1 MIAML
6 ARMARFRQR
15 MRESMRAFGAVYEN
29 RGLRRLQLAWAAAII
44 GGWAYVISLAV
55 FAYRANGAYAV
66 GALAVARWVASGIA
80 APIAGVVGDR
90 YPRVRVLIASSVL
103 RSAMIALAGV
113 AMLTDVAPIF
123 IYVLAV
129 LAALAG
135 TLFSPSE
142 AALVPT
148 LARSPEE
155 LTAANVTASTI
166 DGVGTFLGPALG
178 GFLLAAT
185 SPEMVFFVSAGLLAC
200 AAIIV
205 SGVPEA
211 PREPRVGEEEQ
222 GVIESG
228 LAGFR
233 TLLGDRRLRL
243 ICGLLAAYT
252 ALDGALDVL
261 IVILALETLKLGDS
275 GVGFLNS
282 TAGIGSLLGV
292 LVAAGFVGRKGLA
305 SPIGLGMALWG
316 VPIIL
321 IGIWPSKASALALL
335 AVVGAATTIVG
346 VAGDTLMQRA
356 VPEEVLGRVF
366 GVLDSMLLVAVAVGA
381 ALAPLLI
388 DVVGTRG
395 TLLAIGVVLPVL
407 AAVSWPRLRA
417 IDAAAELPQRQLEL
431 LLGHPIFAPLPAP
444 RLAELAS
451 VVAERRVIAGE
462 AIVTEG
468 QRGDEFF
475 LVAEGRVRVTVGGAP
490 AGELGPGEGFGEIA
504 LLKDVPRTATVEA
517 AEDSTLYVLDRA
529 QFLGA
534 LSGHAESAAAAEAVA
549 GRRLAAYRPATV

>member
-1 MIAML
+1 ML

-15 MRESMRAFGAVYEN
+15 IRESMRAFGSVYEN

-55 FAYRANGAYAV
+55 FAYRQNGAYAV
-66 GALAVARWVASGIA
+66 GALAVARWVSSGIA
-80 APIAGVVGDR
+80 APIAGVIGDR
-90 YPRVRVLIASSVL
+90 YPRVRVLVASSAL
-103 RSAMIALAGV
+103 RSALMVVAGV
-113 AMLTDVAPIF
+113 LMLTGAAPIF
-123 IYVLAV
+123 VYVLAV

-155 LTAANVTASTI
+155 LTAANVSASTI

-185 SPEMVFFVSAGLLAC
+185 SPEIVFFVSAGLLAC
-200 AAIIV
+200 AAVVV
-205 SGVPEA
+205 SGVPEGPRA
-211 PREPRVGEEEQ
+211 PPAEGEERES
-222 GVIESG
+222 VMKSG

-252 ALDGALDVL
+252 LLDGALDVL
-261 IVILALETLKLGDS
+261 IVVLALETLKLGDA

-282 TAGIGSLLGV
+282 TAGIGSILGV
-292 LVAAGFVGRKGLA
+292 VVAAGLVGRKGLA
-305 SPIGLGMALWG
+305 APIGLGMAFWG
-316 VPIIL
+316 VPILL
-321 IGIWPSKASALALL
+321 IGLWPSKASALALL
-335 AVVGAATTIVG
+335 GAVGAATTIVG

-356 VPEEVLGRVF
+356 VPEEVLARVF
-366 GVLDSMLLVAVAVGA
+366 GVLDSMLLVAIAVGA
-381 ALAPLLI
+381 AIAPLSI
-388 DVVGTRG
+388 DVIGMRG
-395 TLLAIGVVLPVL
+395 TLIAIGVVLPVL
-407 AAVSWPRLRA
+407 AAASWTRLRE
-417 IDAAAELPQRQLEL
+417 IDAAAEVPRRQLEL
-431 LLGHPIFAPLPAP
+431 LLAHPIFAPLTPP
-444 RLAELAS
+444 RLEELAS
-451 VVAERRVIAGE
+451 VLTERRVAAGE

-468 QRGDEFF
+468 ERGDAFF
-475 LVAEGRVRVTVGGAP
+475 LVSEGRVRVTVGGAA

-504 LLKDVPRTATVEA
+504 LLKDVPRTARVEA
-517 AEDSTLYVLDRA
+517 AEDTTLYVLDRA
-529 QFLGA
+529 RFLGA